1 MDITISP
8 SIQNDSLQIG
18 DIAFFVST
26 ETVSGTS
33 MEVNELTI
41 APQRI
46 GKIIGINNNVLTIE
60 QPVDNTPSL
69 QDFVMFAKDRR
80 VNDVSLL
87 GYYAEVKISNRSHFP
102 AELFSIG
109 SEVAPSSK

>member
-26 ETVSGTS
+26 ET
-33 MEVNELTI
+33 I

-46 GKIIGINNNVLTIE
+46 GKIIGINGNVLTIE

>member
-33 MEVNELTI
+33 MEVNELAI

-46 GKIIGINNNVLTIE
+46 GKIIGINGNVLTIE

-87 GYYAEVKISNRSHFP
+87 GYYAEVKMENDSNKK
-102 AELFSIG
+102 AELFSVGADIQQ
-109 SEVAPSSK
+109 SSK